1 MKKRTSIYDIAKYLN
16 VSPATVS
23 YVING
28 KKKVSEETQ
37 KKVFAAIEEL
47 GYVPD
52 HNARTLSTGKSHL
65 IGLFL
70 PLDDASIAFL
80 QNPFYVEFIGGLEQ
94 GIANYDYDIV
104 IGYKKNQNNFKD
116 WAISRGLD
124 GIVMLGTYPKNV
136 YEDIKK
142 LNIPVVLTDVYEEYA
157 EEFHNIRIDDEKGMY
172 LSTKHLIENGH
183 TNIGFVG
190 ARSYSLVDKTRYKGY
205 IKALKENNIEVDE
218 NNVFECFATF
228 DDGYNIADKIL
239 ANKNITG
246 VVCSADIIA
255 IAIVKRFKE
264 LGKEIPKDLS
274 IVGFDDIQDAKYIF
288 PGVTTIRQDIGKK
301 GNNAAKIII
310 DCLEN
315 ESNVNKVITL
325 EPRLVKRE
333 SVKNIKK

>member
-1 MKKRTSIYDIAKYLN
+1 MLTFMFHLVSTEIINRCIKIISGLNSVKIKTMILWKTLDVLLFNRWAWKTSVK
-16 VSPATVS
+16 
-23 YVING
+23 G
-28 KKKVSEETQ
+28 
-37 KKVFAAIEEL
+37 
-47 GYVPD
+47 
-52 HNARTLSTGKSHL
+52 
-65 IGLFL
+65 
-70 PLDDASIAFL
+70 
-80 QNPFYVEFIGGLEQ
+80 
-94 GIANYDYDIV
+94 
-104 IGYKKNQNNFKD
+104 
-116 WAISRGLD
+116 
-124 GIVMLGTYPKNV
+124 
-136 YEDIKK
+136 
-142 LNIPVVLTDVYEEYA
+142 
-157 EEFHNIRIDDEKGMY
+157 NIRIDDEKGMY

-205 IKALKENNIEVDE
+205 VKALKENNIEVDE

-255 IAIVKRFKE
+255 IAVVKRFKE
-264 LGKEIPKDLS
+264 LGKEIPRDLS

-325 EPRLVKRE
+325 EPRLIKRE
-333 SVKNIKK
+333 SVKNIKT